1 MYVPSRIT
9 VPDELARF
17 HATYDGDVGRA
28 WTAALPSLGAE
39 FLDRWGLRLDGPA
52 SHGMVA
58 LVLPVRRADGTP
70 AALKLQPLT
79 DESVDEPA
87 ALRAWNGDGAVA
99 LLDHDAET
107 GTMLLERLDAERSL
121 LCVPDAEEALR
132 TLSELLAR
140 LLKTPPPHDGMRTLR
155 DIASAMLA
163 DVPEALPAIPDA
175 TERALVADC
184 AAAVR
189 EVNDGPGPDGRLLH
203 WDLHYA
209 NVLAPLPGADREPW
223 LAIDPKPLVGDP
235 GFELLPAMD
244 DRWEDV
250 TATGDVRRA
259 VLRRFDLMTD
269 VVGLDR
275 PRAARWTLG
284 RVLQNALWDIED
296 TEEGEVV
303 TLSSTQLE
311 TARILL
317 DARM

>member
-9 VPDELARF
+9 VPAELAGF
-17 HATYDGDVGRA
+17 HATFDGDVGRA
-28 WTAALPSLGAE
+28 WVAALPELAAE
-39 FLDRWGLRLDGPA
+39 FLDRWDLRLDGPA

-87 ALRAWNGDGAVA
+87 ALRAWGGDGAVA
-99 LLDHDAET
+99 LLDHDAGS

-121 LCVPDAEEALR
+121 LSVPDAEDALR

-140 LLKTPPPHDGMRTLR
+140 LLKTPPPAGMRTLT
-155 DIASAMLA
+155 DIAGAMLA
-163 DVPEALPAIPDA
+163 EVPAALPAVPDA
-175 TERALVADC
+175 AERRLVADC

-189 EVNDGPGPDGRLLH
+189 EVSGEPVPDGRLLH

-209 NVLAPLPGADREPW
+209 NVLAPLPGSEREPW

-235 GFELLPAMD
+235 GFDLLPALH

-259 VLRRFDLMTD
+259 VLRRFDLMTE

-275 PRAARWTLG
+275 RRAARWSLG
-284 RVLQNALWDIED
+284 RVLQNALWEIED
-296 TEEGEVV
+296 TESGEAVS
-303 TLSSTQLE
+303 LASNQLE
-311 TARILL
+311 IARVLL
-317 DARM
+317 DARV